1 MTTRLNM
8 TGEQRNLLTLVI
20 DGVERWNGYTKERGL
35 ILGTFSDVAFDLYI
49 RAYTLGITS
58 MLDDQVQHY
67 AYQYLM
73 KLDSDDLIFDE
84 WGIDPENRAEAFPYY
99 QAAA

>member
-8 TGEQRNLLTLVI
+8 TAEQRDFLTLVI
-20 DGVERWNGYTKERGL
+20 GGVERFRGL
-35 ILGTFSDVAFDLYI
+35 QYGDIAFDLYM

-58 MLDDQVQHY
+58 MLDEQVQHY
-67 AYQYLM
+67 AYQYL
-73 KLDSDDLIFDE
+73 KSLNSDDLIFDE